1 MLKRAVRDSDNIWI
15 QNKCKANLYYDCNWA
30 IFVVLMKKRPK
41 TYIKESKIRQI
52 FNILG
57 RRVDAIHFEP
67 NLLYDFGLR
76 KYFDVKCAQTASKQQ
91 PKQQPN
97 YPVSQYKLRPVV
109 IKMSRRKIFD
119 LLAIIILVLQLFL
132 YTIYSICKEQIFI
145 LQFQ

>member
-76 KYFDVKCAQTASKQQ
+76 KYFDVKCAQTATQS
-91 PKQQPN
+91 
-97 YPVSQYKLRPVV
+97 PVSQYKLRPVV